1 MRHTEV
7 AETPS
12 KTADDILPRG
22 GEEVGAERIIGTACG
37 FIAFSGLG
45 IIQIIVLVVAIL
57 PSLLLAKKAIEYL
70 RG

>member
-1 MRHTEV
+1 M
-7 AETPS
+7 
-12 KTADDILPRG
+12 ADKLIFAFLTFAFYIAIIRVVNYILP
-22 GEEVGAERIIGTACG
+22 G

>member
-1 MRHTEV
+1 M
-7 AETPS
+7 
-12 KTADDILPRG
+12 ADKLIFAFLTFAFYIVIIRVVNYILP
-22 GEEVGAERIIGTACG
+22 G

-45 IIQIIVLVVAIL
+45 IIQIIVLIVAIV